1 MSRIGKQ
8 PVIIPKEVTLEIKN
22 DLMTVSSKGNILTQ
36 TIPAGIEVTLKD
48 NLATVTV
55 KNSSNQT
62 KAYHGL
68 VRSLL
73 FNMVEGVT
81 KGYSKTLVLEGT
93 GFRVEAKDKGIELSL
108 GFSHPVIYQAP
119 ESIKIEV
126 KDNKT
131 IIISGADKQL
141 VGQVAAKIR
150 EYKKPDSYKGKGVR
164 YQGEVVKL
172 KPGKSAKAAE
182 A

>member
-8 PVIIPKEVTLEIKN
+8 PVTIPEEVTLEVKDN
-22 DLMTVSSKGNILTQ
+22 QMKVSSKGISLTQ
-36 TIPAGIEVTLKD
+36 KIPEGIAIEVKD
-48 NLATVTV
+48 KLATVTTTTT
-55 KNSSNQT
+55 SNQT

-81 KGYSKTLVLEGT
+81 KGYSKTLELEGT
-93 GFRVEAKDKGIELSL
+93 GFRVEAKGKAIELSL
-108 GFSHPVIYQAP
+108 GFSHPVVYQAP
-119 ESIKIEV
+119 ESIKVEV

-131 IIISGADKQL
+131 IVVSGADKQL

-150 EYKKPDSYKGKGVR
+150 EFKKPDSYKGKGVR

-172 KPGKSAKAAE
+172 KPGKAAKAAE